1 MAVTM
6 SRSEEI
12 SRIKQEC
19 EEICKMIHN
28 KKKSIY
34 QRIETMEREKAK
46 RELKKKE
53 VMLREMKRVLALLN
67 DTEKD
72 MISDL
77 KSTAFDRTKEAG
89 LIHEKCRKLI
99 DDITLAQLKEKEG
112 KAVYIDVMSLK
123 WDEDLEAMK
132 KEIAEVDLD
141 LIESCSTMD
150 IHHNT
155 SHSEFESVRSQY
167 RDLVYHSLGSI
178 NPKDFL
184 AGLDKLSVV
193 EKGKIQFSIFHVD
206 RAILGQE
213 FLLDMLKI
221 TVASPANFHSESR
234 IIFEESSVLDKIKT
248 KQAWLGPEAGS
259 GVGQL
264 VVTVKQQRV
273 PIQVSVKLFDRN
285 IVGSP
290 RIGDVPSLSEEDPP
304 ADQTAMSLLNATPTV
319 QYLVAGADA
328 HDLDDS
334 ELKSHD
340 MTGRRSTLLEMVQRY
355 YKVIYLHYHILSL

>member
-1 MAVTM
+1 M
-6 SRSEEI
+6 
-12 SRIKQEC
+12 SRIKKEC
-19 EEICKMIHN
+19 EEMCKIIYN

-34 QRIETMEREKAK
+34 ERIETMEREKAK

-72 MISDL
+72 MINDL

-89 LIHEKCRKLI
+89 LIYEEGRKLV
-99 DDITLAQLKEKEG
+99 DDITVAQMKVEKG
-112 KAVYIDVMSLK
+112 MAVSIDVFK

-132 KEIAEVDLD
+132 KKIAEVDLD

-150 IHHNT
+150 IHHND
-155 SHSEFESVRSQY
+155 SHSEFESVRFQY
-167 RDLVYHSLGSI
+167 RDLVYHSLGSL

-184 AGLDKLSVV
+184 AGLDKLSIV

-234 IIFEESSVLDKIKT
+234 IIFEESSILDKIKV
-248 KQAWLGPEAGS
+248 KQAWLGPESPGS

-273 PIQVSVKLFDRN
+273 PIQISVKLFDRN

-340 MTGRRSTLLEMVQRY
+340 MTARRSKALLEMVQRY
-355 YKVIYLHYHILSL
+355 SKVIYLHYHILSL